1 LLREK
6 RKKNNFDH
14 WIHERKDSAFV
25 SNKSKAK
32 DTIDPPTY
40 DEPVRNIENLSTKGE
55 GE

>member
-14 WIHERKDSAFV
+14 LIHERKDSAFV
-25 SNKSKAK
+25 SNKSKTK
-32 DTIDPPTY
+32 DTIDRLTY
-40 DEPVRNIENLSTKGE
+40 DEPVRNIENFSTKGE